1 MYGTY
6 LWKFCSVH
14 PFALGKQSSLELK
27 EHVLRTYTNCCVL
40 PTYVCAY
47 LLAPLQINGQDVTVA
62 DHKEVVRV
70 IRSAG
75 GKPLVMRVMFPTQPP
90 ANGSGDLLRDSLQTI
105 SERGRHFS
113 ESSVSNRSPA
123 LSNAGKVPAGSEQGE
138 KVRSRYDTSLL
149 HERRLRQGSDVSAP
163 PSLQS
168 TPTRQRVMS
177 DVAAKGRESP
187 LAPVSSHHGPMPL
200 LRGDSPQVPHQNGSA
215 SSLQSSQS
223 SHSSSSHQEN
233 LPESSYTTTP
243 QTTESEENAEEDHST
258 LAKQLQSAIKE
269 REERQQSHS
278 VDRVSGEEEP
288 STLAPVGRE
297 RKMSAFELE
306 VHQKAEERK
315 SRVMEDKLHITDP
328 LANPATPN
336 AISPRDSVDI
346 LTKLMAVVG
355 QVPDKERDSLEGGFR
370 QSWASDD
377 SSSRP
382 VSTVTSPNVSH
393 TQLQPVMECQQTE
406 QEEENQQTEQEEESQ
421 QTVEAVNELDT
432 SAKSPP
438 TASAAPPIMTASP
451 PANGQLLSN
460 ATAPQQNAAAP
471 PSITATPS
479 PNNPASPSTASVP
492 PPILPKPKWMKD
504 SRALKPTFATTSN
517 LHANPADDTR
527 VRAAS
532 TSNLL
537 SARPAEPAVP
547 PDSAP
552 PVGGSQ
558 VDIVPDQHGWFDVK
572 SLLKS
577 SAAKR
582 PVQDGMAATQPTV
595 TATEQKEE
603 MLSTS
608 QHRRMHTALPQP
620 LVVAATFDEE
630 DSNVGEG
637 TEDKETVALQMV
649 AEQPAVVAFNFD
661 DVSSNGFDWNM
672 WESSVTVGKDLQA
685 SKGSTVDAESEKNTA
700 TGGWWPS
707 FYDDDPVM
715 EAWGEDVS
723 TYGEDGKPEVRE
735 EGTVLEENHQGG
747 SSGKALLGISS
758 SILDL
763 PPPVT
768 DDDSSE
774 GEGEV
779 DTLDDLL
786 EPVPSDL
793 LPPPLLDDDAE
804 EAEGQLEDSFILPP
818 PLEVEGATV
827 DESSTDIPPPTD
839 ISTLMV
845 EDADE
850 ESCIPIISGDLP
862 LTLPP
867 PNFASDVGD
876 EDPPSTAH
884 PLPPQLPLEEVL
896 HETSVSAGNTNDED
910 GGIPSLPPPLA
921 DPPFEAKAGGR
932 LSVVIDAPFDFQPF
946 TPGVNPPSFTHQS
959 DNESDTSDLP
969 PPPPLSAPPTDS
981 PPDTPLDF
989 MLPPPLDSANSSFV
1003 SPVLIAVMAPPPKFE
1018 AEAADDDVF
1027 GSSGSLVEVKDQE
1040 KLSSTPPS
1048 LRAPFSRYSL
1058 ALEEDSQGL
1067 HSQVCPW
1074 SGEGVCM

>member
-1 MYGTY
+1 M
-6 LWKFCSVH
+6 
-14 PFALGKQSSLELK
+14 
-27 EHVLRTYTNCCVL
+27 
-40 PTYVCAY
+40 
-47 LLAPLQINGQDVTVA
+47 QINGQDVTVA

-75 GKPLVMRVMFPTQPP
+75 GKPLVMRVMFPSQPP
-90 ANGSGDLLRDSLQTI
+90 ANGSGDLLRDSLHTI
-105 SERGRHFS
+105 PERGRHFS
-113 ESSVSNRSPA
+113 ESSASNHSPA
-123 LSNAGKVPAGSEQGE
+123 LGSAGRVPAGSEQGE

-177 DVAAKGRESP
+177 DVAVKGRESP
-187 LAPVSSHHGPMPL
+187 SAPVSSHHGPIPL
-200 LRGDSPQVPHQNGSA
+200 LRGDSPHVPHQNGSA

-223 SHSSSSHQEN
+223 SHSSSSPQEN

-243 QTTESEENAEEDHST
+243 QTTESEENAEEDHSA

-278 VDRVSGEEEP
+278 VDGVSDEEES
-288 STLAPVGRE
+288 STLALVGRE

-315 SRVMEDKLHITDP
+315 SRVMEDKLHLTDSP
-328 LANPATPN
+328 ANPTTPN
-336 AISPRDSVDI
+336 AIAPRDSVDI

-393 TQLQPVMECQQTE
+393 TQLQPVMET
-406 QEEENQQTEQEEESQ
+406 QQTEQEEESQ
-421 QTVEAVNELDT
+421 QTVEGGNELDT
-432 SAKSPP
+432 SVKSPP
-438 TASAAPPIMTASP
+438 TASAAPPITTASP
-451 PANGQLLSN
+451 PANGQLPSNSVPSSN
-460 ATAPQQNAAAP
+460 AAAPQQNAVTP

-479 PNNPASPSTASVP
+479 PKNPAPPSTTSVP
-492 PPILPKPKWMKD
+492 PLILPKPKWMKGG
-504 SRALKPTFATTSN
+504 RAMKPTFATTSN
-517 LHANPADDTR
+517 LHANPADDTH

-537 SARPAEPAVP
+537 PARPADPAVP
-547 PDSAP
+547 PGSAP
-552 PVGGSQ
+552 PVGSSQ

-582 PVQDGMAATQPTV
+582 PAQEGVGATQPTV

-608 QHRRMHTALPQP
+608 QHRRMHNGLPQP
-620 LVVAATFDEE
+620 LVVAAAFDEE

-649 AEQPAVVAFNFD
+649 AEQPAVVTFNFD

-672 WESSVTVGKDLQA
+672 WESSVTVGKDIQA
-685 SKGSTVDAESEKNTA
+685 SKGSTVDAESERNTA

-715 EAWGEDVS
+715 EAWGEDVTTHS
-723 TYGEDGKPEVRE
+723 EDSKSEVRE
-735 EGTVLEENHQGG
+735 EATVLEDNHLGE
-747 SSGKALLGISS
+747 SSGKAPLGISS

-779 DTLDDLL
+779 DTLDELL

-804 EAEGQLEDSFILPP
+804 EVEGQLEDSFILPP

-845 EDADE
+845 EEADE
-850 ESCIPIISGDLP
+850 ESSIPLISDDLP

-867 PNFASDVGD
+867 PNFVTDVED
-876 EDPPSTAH
+876 EDTPSTAH
-884 PLPPQLPLEEVL
+884 PLPPQPPLEEVL

-921 DPPFEAKAGGR
+921 DPPCEAKAGSGR

-1003 SPVLIAVMAPPPKFE
+1003 SPVQITVVAPPPKFE

-1027 GSSGSLVEVKDQE
+1027 ASSGSLVEVKDQE

-1058 ALEEDSQGL
+1058 ALEEDSQGPY
-1067 HSQVCPW
+1067 SQVCLW
-1074 SGEGVCM
+1074 SGKGVCM

>member
-1 MYGTY
+1 MSFVCIPTAVCY
-6 LWKFCSVH
+6 L
-14 PFALGKQSSLELK
+14 
-27 EHVLRTYTNCCVL
+27 
-40 PTYVCAY
+40 CAY
-47 LLAPLQINGQDVTVA
+47 SLAPLQINGQDVTVA

-75 GKPLVMRVMFPTQPP
+75 GKPLVMRVMFPSQPP
-90 ANGSGDLLRDSLQTI
+90 ANGSGDLLRDSLHTI
-105 SERGRHFS
+105 PERGRHFS
-113 ESSVSNRSPA
+113 ESSASNHSPA
-123 LSNAGKVPAGSEQGE
+123 LGSAGRVPAGSEQGE

-187 LAPVSSHHGPMPL
+187 SAPVSSHHGPIPL
-200 LRGDSPQVPHQNGSA
+200 LRGDSPHVPHQNGSA

-223 SHSSSSHQEN
+223 SHSSSSPQEN

-243 QTTESEENAEEDHST
+243 QTTESEENAEEDHSA

-278 VDRVSGEEEP
+278 VDGVSDEEES

-315 SRVMEDKLHITDP
+315 SRVMEDKLHLTDSP
-328 LANPATPN
+328 ANPTTPN

-393 TQLQPVMECQQTE
+393 TQLQPVMET
-406 QEEENQQTEQEEESQ
+406 QQTEQEEESQ
-421 QTVEAVNELDT
+421 QTVEGGNELDT
-432 SAKSPP
+432 SVKSPP
-438 TASAAPPIMTASP
+438 TASAAPPITTASL
-451 PANGQLLSN
+451 PANGLLPSNSVPSSN
-460 ATAPQQNAAAP
+460 AAAPQQNAVTP

-479 PNNPASPSTASVP
+479 PKNPAPPSTTSVP
-492 PPILPKPKWMKD
+492 PLILPKPKWMKGG
-504 SRALKPTFATTSN
+504 RAMKPTFATTSN

-537 SARPAEPAVP
+537 PARPADPAVP
-547 PDSAP
+547 PGSAP
-552 PVGGSQ
+552 PVGSSQ

-582 PVQDGMAATQPTV
+582 PAQEGVGATQPTV

-608 QHRRMHTALPQP
+608 QHRRMHNGLPQP
-620 LVVAATFDEE
+620 LVVAAAFDEE

-649 AEQPAVVAFNFD
+649 AEQPAVVTFNFD

-672 WESSVTVGKDLQA
+672 WESSVTVGKNLQT
-685 SKGSTVDAESEKNTA
+685 SKGSTVDAESERNTA

-715 EAWGEDVS
+715 EAWGEDVTTHS
-723 TYGEDGKPEVRE
+723 EHSKSEVRE
-735 EGTVLEENHQGG
+735 EATVLEDNHLGE
-747 SSGKALLGISS
+747 SCGKAPLGISS

-779 DTLDDLL
+779 DTRDELL

-827 DESSTDIPPPTD
+827 DESSTDVPPPTD

-845 EDADE
+845 EEADE
-850 ESCIPIISGDLP
+850 ESSIPLISEDLP

-867 PNFASDVGD
+867 PNFVTDVGD
-876 EDPPSTAH
+876 EDAPSTAH
-884 PLPPQLPLEEVL
+884 PLPPQPPLEEVL
-896 HETSVSAGNTNDED
+896 NETSVSAGNTNGED

-921 DPPFEAKAGGR
+921 DPPCETKAGSGR

-946 TPGVNPPSFTHQS
+946 TPGVNPPSFMHQS

-969 PPPPLSAPPTDS
+969 PPPPSSAPPTDS

-1003 SPVLIAVMAPPPKFE
+1003 SPVQITVVAPPPKFE

-1027 GSSGSLVEVKDQE
+1027 ASSGSLVEVKDQE

-1067 HSQVCPW
+1067 NSQVCLW
-1074 SGEGVCM
+1074 SGQEVCM